1 MEYNTKIKF
10 IVCSCK
16 EPEVVEEEVNE
27 FCKGK
32 DIVSIQ
38 ASTHKIM
45 IVYRELW

>member
-10 IVCSCK
+10 IICSCK
-16 EPEVVEEEVNE
+16 KPEVVEQEVNE

-38 ASTHKIM
+38 EGEYKIM